1 MIWKVRGTEFWRIRI
16 MWNSVMLRVGLLV
29 LAVTVAG
36 LSCSS
41 VRKLTYPQEIVYL
54 DRKTVTGTMHTIA
67 RSVFLLDELSGYQ
80 NRQTEI
86 DPRVLQED
94 IVKELENLQN
104 AVDQLNVSQESS
116 AVSSNH
122 PLIDRNIDQLNKAV
136 AMALHHAQSNP
147 PNYFW
152 TGRLTGSCSAC
163 HVPR

>member
-1 MIWKVRGTEFWRIRI
+1 
-16 MWNSVMLRVGLLV
+16 MWNRSLLRVGLLV
-29 LAVTVAG
+29 LAVAVVG
-36 LSCSS
+36 LSCSN
-41 VRKLTYPQEIVYL
+41 VRKLTYPQDIVYL
-54 DRKTVTGTMHTIA
+54 DRQTVTGTMHTIA
-67 RSVFLLDELSGYQ
+67 QSVFLLDELSGSQ
-80 NRQTEI
+80 SQQTDI

-94 IVKELENLQN
+94 IVKELEKLQN
-104 AVDQLNVSQESS
+104 TVDQLNVSQDSR